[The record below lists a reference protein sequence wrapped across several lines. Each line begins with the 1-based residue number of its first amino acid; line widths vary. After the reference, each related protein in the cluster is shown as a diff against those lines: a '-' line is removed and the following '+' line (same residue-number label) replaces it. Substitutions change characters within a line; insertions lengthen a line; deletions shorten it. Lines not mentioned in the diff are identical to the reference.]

1 MESITAAR
9 NISGLEPMSVLHGI
23 APLCVPMSV
32 SGDFADEVG
41 NRAVPRI
48 VSLWERLGLFY
59 MLEQPQTAPVS
70 NTRVTVNNFTAQMI
84 FRLCSFSHTDRLIE
98 RYQPGSVFPE
108 NIRRASQENVRMI
121 RSAEMRRVF
130 RALTE
135 NSRYTEEVGRVFR
148 LIFEKETGGIPLQT
162 VCRALA
168 ALLGSSGGGAV
179 FTAQQRRIFERIAAV
194 LGSEY
199 PESPAAVEIS
209 RLGSASGFTEEQRA
223 RILSAVGKTGNRPQ
237 TDAAQ
242 IVVQLAERG
251 KSAVEAAELIRR
263 EVRSYGFTERHYD
276 RESIREMIGAV
287 PGRIAPA
294 GRSAAF
300 IAADPESAAA
310 RNGAA
315 RPAGGIYE
323 AAALLYQELSG
334 TGSDDSAGKTDSS
347 TTQQNVEFRRLSGKM
362 TAGISAV
369 FSDILNSAQYGL
381 NNPRYQVE
389 RRIPD
394 RIFRENVLGKAVSA
408 NAETGKPGGIG
419 IPGTSEHSEK
429 AKYAGALNPASEI
442 TMKFYADSPA
452 GRLLEQISD
461 GMVNSESRRG
471 ISEYSRQFE
480 IPVSELLAGAR
491 LNAGAGIDF
500 GEKQG
505 LSESGEAH
513 VVPMNNMDAPQD
525 VTQTMALPEPILN
538 NFQAEETGANSVSL
552 WSSFEKSVE
561 GRLTSLFS
569 EISRNVNFG
578 GRTIVLSGSDT
589 HSESMRTVQNQVCIT
604 APALRRI
611 LSRFSFETDIYSTAQ
626 HSNSDT
632 ALTSVVN
639 ETTELLRRYSFEE
652 NRHQNSP
659 ETHIYQDYS
668 FRETSGFSEKNTIH
682 NSSTALTFNN
692 AVQKENEEAPAHS
705 TSKNTNHPTGAVL
718 PPEPQSNAAQR
729 EQLILPER
737 STSETANHLTGTL
750 LSPEPQSNAAQREQ
764 LILPERST
772 SETAN
777 QLAGA
782 VLPPEPQSNAAQT
795 EQLTIPERSTS
806 ENVNQLTGTVLSP
819 EPQSNAAQREQL
831 ILPERSTSET
841 ANQLTGAV
849 LPPEPQSKAA
859 QREQLTLPERSI
871 SETVNQLTGAVLPP
885 EPQSNAAEPDQLTL
899 PERSISE
906 TANQLAGAVLP
917 PEPQSNAAQREQL
930 TIQERSTSE
939 NANNL
944 TGAVLPPEPQS
955 NAVQREQLILPERST
970 SETANQLTGTVLPP
984 EPQSNAA
991 QREQLILPERSTSET
1006 ANQLTGTVLPPE
1018 PQSNAAKTEQLILPE
1033 RSTSETANHLTGT
1046 LLSPEPQS
1054 KAAQRKQLTLPERST
1069 SETANNLTGAVLPPE
1084 PQSNAAKTELLT
1096 PLAQSET
1103 QNNERRT
1110 AGSYRDRLDNKTLSV
1125 IDQLIAETRQPVP
1138 VPEIKEAI
1146 PEPEPELNYISSE
1159 KSVESSDV
1167 IRSVNIVR
1175 ESIVR
1180 HTESHMSRLIERA
1193 YRNSLPE
1200 QPEKKP
1206 FTFRT
1211 AENTE
1216 NMLMLVPPTE
1226 MDRYRAQQPY
1236 MNSLPPIELKEP
1248 QPAQAPAETSR
1259 TVTTNRQVTVN
1270 TSVDGGISSLT
1281 RDEISRLTDKVY
1293 ERIENRLARERR
1305 RMGL

>member
-209 RLGSASGFTEEQRA
+209 RLGAASGFTEEQRA
-223 RILSAVGKTGNRPQ
+223 RILSSVGKTGNRPQ

-242 IVVQLAERG
+242 MVVQLAERG
-251 KSAVEAAELIRR
+251 KSAVEAAELIRS

-276 RESIREMIGAV
+276 RESIREMVGAV

-300 IAADPESAAA
+300 IAADPESTAA

-347 TTQQNVEFRRLSGKM
+347 TTQRNVEFRRLSGKM

-369 FSDILNSAQYGL
+369 FSDILNSAQYSL
-381 NNPRYQVE
+381 NNPRYQAE

-505 LSESGEAH
+505 LSESGEAR
-513 VVPMNNMDAPQD
+513 VVPMNNTDAPQD
-525 VTQTMALPEPILN
+525 VTQTMAFPEPILN

-569 EISRNVNFG
+569 EVSRNVNFG
-578 GRTIVLSGSDT
+578 GRTIVLSGSNT

-639 ETTELLRRYSFEE
+639 ETAELLRRYSFEE
-652 NRHQNSP
+652 DRHQNSP

-668 FRETSGFSEKNTIH
+668 FRETSGFSEKNTVH

-692 AVQKENEEAPAHS
+692 VVQKENEEAPAHS

-718 PPEPQSNAAQR
+718 SPEPQSKAAQREQLTIPERSTSGTVNQFTGAVLSPEPQSNAAQR
-729 EQLILPER
+729 EQLTIPER
-737 STSETANHLTGTL
+737 STSGTVNQFTGTV

-764 LILPERST
+764 LILPERSI
-772 SETAN
+772 SET
-777 QLAGA
+777 
-782 VLPPEPQSNAAQT
+782 
-795 EQLTIPERSTS
+795 
-806 ENVNQLTGTVLSP
+806 VNQFTGALLSP

-841 ANQLTGAV
+841 ANQLTGTVLLPEPQSNAAQTEQLTIPERSTSETANHLTGAV
-849 LPPEPQSKAA
+849 LSSEPQSKAA
-859 QREQLTLPERSI
+859 QREQLTLS
-871 SETVNQLTGAVLPP
+871 
-885 EPQSNAAEPDQLTL
+885 
-899 PERSISE
+899 ERSISE
-906 TANQLAGAVLP
+906 TANHLTGAVLP

-939 NANNL
+939 TANNL

-984 EPQSNAA
+984 EPQSNAV
-991 QREQLILPERSTSET
+991 QREQLTLPERSISET
-1006 ANQLTGTVLPPE
+1006 V
-1018 PQSNAAKTEQLILPE
+1018 
-1033 RSTSETANHLTGT
+1033 NHLTGT
-1046 LLSPEPQS
+1046 LLS
-1054 KAAQRKQLTLPERST
+1054 
-1069 SETANNLTGAVLPPE
+1069 PE

-1096 PLAQSET
+1096 PPAQSET

-1159 KSVESSDV
+1159 KSVEPSDV

-1293 ERIENRLARERR
+1293 ERIETRLVRERR

>member
-179 FTAQQRRIFERIAAV
+179 FTAQQRRIFEHIAAV

-209 RLGSASGFTEEQRA
+209 RLGAASGFTEEQRA
-223 RILSAVGKTGNRPQ
+223 RILSAVGRTGNRPQ

-242 IVVQLAERG
+242 MVVQLAERG
-251 KSAVEAAELIRR
+251 KSAVEAAELIRS

-276 RESIREMIGAV
+276 RESIREMVGAV
-287 PGRIAPA
+287 PGRIAPV
-294 GRSAAF
+294 GRTAAF
-300 IAADPESAAA
+300 IAADPESTAA

-334 TGSDDSAGKTDSS
+334 TGSDESAGKTDSS
-347 TTQQNVEFRRLSGKM
+347 TTQRNVEFRRLSGKM

-369 FSDILNSAQYGL
+369 FSDILNSAQYSL
-381 NNPRYQVE
+381 NNPRYRAE

-394 RIFRENVLGKAVSA
+394 RIFSENVLGKAVSA
-408 NAETGKPGGIG
+408 NAETGKPGGTG

-429 AKYAGALNPASEI
+429 AKYAGALNPASDI

-452 GRLLEQISD
+452 GRLLELISD
-461 GMVNSESRRG
+461 DLVNSESRRG

-538 NFQAEETGANSVSL
+538 NFQAEEAGANSVSL

-639 ETTELLRRYSFEE
+639 ETAELLRRYSFEE
-652 NRHQNSP
+652 DRHQNSP

-668 FRETSGFSEKNTIH
+668 FRETSGFSEKNTVH

-692 AVQKENEEAPAHS
+692 VVQKENEEAPAHS

-718 PPEPQSNAAQR
+718 
-729 EQLILPER
+729 
-737 STSETANHLTGTL
+737 
-750 LSPEPQSNAAQREQ
+750 SPEPQSNAAQREQ
-764 LILPERST
+764 LTLPERST
-772 SETAN
+772 
-777 QLAGA
+777 
-782 VLPPEPQSNAAQT
+782 
-795 EQLTIPERSTS
+795 
-806 ENVNQLTGTVLSP
+806 
-819 EPQSNAAQREQL
+819 
-831 ILPERSTSET
+831 
-841 ANQLTGAV
+841 
-849 LPPEPQSKAA
+849 
-859 QREQLTLPERSI
+859 

-970 SETANQLTGTVLPP
+970 SETVNQLTGAVLSP
-984 EPQSNAA
+984 ESQSNAA

-1006 ANQLTGTVLPPE
+1006 VNQLTGTVLPPE
-1018 PQSNAAKTEQLILPE
+1018 PQSNAVQREQLILPE
-1033 RSTSETANHLTGT
+1033 RSTSETANHLTGAVFP
-1046 LLSPEPQS
+1046 PELQS
-1054 KAAQRKQLTLPERST
+1054 NAAKTEQLILPERSI
-1069 SETANNLTGAVLPPE
+1069 SETANHLTGAVLSPE
-1084 PQSNAAKTELLT
+1084 PQSNAARTELLT

-1159 KSVESSDV
+1159 KSVEPSDV

-1193 YRNSLPE
+1193 YRNTLPE

-1206 FTFRT
+1206 FKFRT

-1216 NMLMLVPPTE
+1216 NMVMLVPPAE

-1259 TVTTNRQVTVN
+1259 TVTTNRQITVN

-1281 RDEISRLTDKVY
+1281 RDEVSRLTDKVY

>member
-41 NRAVPRI
+41 NRAAPRI

-130 RALTE
+130 RALME

-209 RLGSASGFTEEQRA
+209 RLGAASGFTEEQRA
-223 RILSAVGKTGNRPQ
+223 HILSAVGRTGNRPQ

-242 IVVQLAERG
+242 MVVQLAERG
-251 KSAVEAAELIRR
+251 KSAAEAAELIRS

-287 PGRIAPA
+287 PGRIVPA

-315 RPAGGIYE
+315 RSAGGIYE

-347 TTQQNVEFRRLSGKM
+347 TTQRNVEFRRLSGKM

-369 FSDILNSAQYGL
+369 FSDILNSAQYSL
-381 NNPRYQVE
+381 NNPRYQAE

-408 NAETGKPGGIG
+408 KAETGKPGGIG
-419 IPGTSEHSEK
+419 IPGTAEHSEK

-442 TMKFYADSPA
+442 TMRFYADSTA

-505 LSESGEAH
+505 LSESGEAR

-538 NFQAEETGANSVSL
+538 NFQQAEETGANSVSL

-578 GRTIVLSGSDT
+578 GRTVVLSGSDT
-589 HSESMRTVQNQVCIT
+589 HSKSMRTVQNQVCIT

-639 ETTELLRRYSFEE
+639 ETAELLRRYSFEE
-652 NRHQNSP
+652 NLHQNSP

-668 FRETSGFSEKNTIH
+668 FRETSGFSEKNTVY
-682 NSSTALTFNN
+682 NSSTTLTFNN

-705 TSKNTNHPTGAVL
+705 TSKNTNHPTGA
-718 PPEPQSNAAQR
+718 
-729 EQLILPER
+729 
-737 STSETANHLTGTL
+737 
-750 LSPEPQSNAAQREQ
+750 
-764 LILPERST
+764 
-772 SETAN
+772 
-777 QLAGA
+777 
-782 VLPPEPQSNAAQT
+782 
-795 EQLTIPERSTS
+795 
-806 ENVNQLTGTVLSP
+806 VLSP

-849 LPPEPQSKAA
+849 LSPEPQSKAA
-859 QREQLTLPERSI
+859 QREQLTIPERST
-871 SETVNQLTGAVLPP
+871 SETANHLTGAVL
-885 EPQSNAAEPDQLTL
+885 S
-899 PERSISE
+899 
-906 TANQLAGAVLP
+906 
-917 PEPQSNAAQREQL
+917 PEPQSNAAQ
-930 TIQERSTSE
+930 T
-939 NANNL
+939 
-944 TGAVLPPEPQS
+944 
-955 NAVQREQLILPERST
+955 EQLILPERST
-970 SETANQLTGTVLPP
+970 SETANQLTGTVLSP

-1018 PQSNAAKTEQLILPE
+1018 PQSNAAQTEQLTIPERSTSETANHRTGAVLSSEPQSNAAQREQLTIPERSTSETVNQLTGTVLPPEPQSNAVQREQLILPE
-1033 RSTSETANHLTGT
+1033 RSTSETANHLTGAVFP
-1046 LLSPEPQS
+1046 PEPQS
-1054 KAAQRKQLTLPERST
+1054 NAAKTEQLILPERSI
-1069 SETANNLTGAVLPPE
+1069 SETANHLTGAVLPPE
-1084 PQSNAAKTELLT
+1084 PQSDAAQTELLT

-1159 KSVESSDV
+1159 KSVEPIDV

-1193 YRNSLPE
+1193 YRNTLPE

-1216 NMLMLVPPTE
+1216 NMVMLVPPTE

-1248 QPAQAPAETSR
+1248 QPAQAPAENSR

-1293 ERIENRLARERR
+1293 ERIETRLARERR

>member
-347 TTQQNVEFRRLSGKM
+347 TTQRNVEFRRLSGKM

-369 FSDILNSAQYGL
+369 FSDILNSAQYSL
-381 NNPRYQVE
+381 NNPRYQAE
-389 RRIPD
+389 RRIPE

-408 NAETGKPGGIG
+408 NAETGKPGRIG

-442 TMKFYADSPA
+442 TMRFYADSPA

-500 GEKQG
+500 GEKRG
-505 LSESGEAH
+505 LSQSGEAR
-513 VVPMNNMDAPQD
+513 VVPMNNTDAPQD
-525 VTQTMALPEPILN
+525 VTQTMAFPEPILN
-538 NFQAEETGANSVSL
+538 NFQAEENGANSVSL
-552 WSSFEKSVE
+552 WSSFEKSFE

-578 GRTIVLSGSDT
+578 GRTAVLSGSDT
-589 HSESMRTVQNQVCIT
+589 HSESMRAVQNQVCIT

-611 LSRFSFETDIYSTAQ
+611 LSRLSFETNIYSTAQ

-639 ETTELLRRYSFEE
+639 ETAELLRRYSFEE

-668 FRETSGFSEKNTIH
+668 FRETSGFSEKNTVY

-718 PPEPQSNAAQR
+718 SPEPQSNAVQREQLTLPERSTSETANHLTGTVLPPEPQSNAAKTEQLTLPERSISETANQLTGVVLPPEPQSNAAQREQLTIPERSTSETANQLTGAVLTPEPQSNAAQR

-737 STSETANHLTGTL
+737 STSETANHLTG
-750 LSPEPQSNAAQREQ
+750 
-764 LILPERST
+764 
-772 SETAN
+772 
-777 QLAGA
+777 A

-795 EQLTIPERSTS
+795 
-806 ENVNQLTGTVLSP
+806 G
-819 EPQSNAAQREQL
+819 
-831 ILPERSTSET
+831 
-841 ANQLTGAV
+841 
-849 LPPEPQSKAA
+849 
-859 QREQLTLPERSI
+859 
-871 SETVNQLTGAVLPP
+871 
-885 EPQSNAAEPDQLTL
+885 
-899 PERSISE
+899 
-906 TANQLAGAVLP
+906 
-917 PEPQSNAAQREQL
+917 
-930 TIQERSTSE
+930 
-939 NANNL
+939 
-944 TGAVLPPEPQS
+944 
-955 NAVQREQLILPERST
+955 
-970 SETANQLTGTVLPP
+970 
-984 EPQSNAA
+984 
-991 QREQLILPERSTSET
+991 
-1006 ANQLTGTVLPPE
+1006 
-1018 PQSNAAKTEQLILPE
+1018 
-1033 RSTSETANHLTGT
+1033 
-1046 LLSPEPQS
+1046 
-1054 KAAQRKQLTLPERST
+1054 
-1069 SETANNLTGAVLPPE
+1069 
-1084 PQSNAAKTELLT
+1084 LLT

-1103 QNNERRT
+1103 KNNERRT

-1159 KSVESSDV
+1159 KSVEPRDV

-1193 YRNSLPE
+1193 YRNTLPE

-1216 NMLMLVPPTE
+1216 NMVMLVPPTE

-1248 QPAQAPAETSR
+1248 QPAQAPAENSR

>member
-121 RSAEMRRVF
+121 RSAEMRRIF

-369 FSDILNSAQYGL
+369 FSDILNSAQYSL
-381 NNPRYQVE
+381 NNPRYQAE

-394 RIFRENVLGKAVSA
+394 RIFRENVLGKAVFA

-538 NFQAEETGANSVSL
+538 NFQAEEAGANSVSL

-639 ETTELLRRYSFEE
+639 ETAELLRRYSFEE
-652 NRHQNSP
+652 DRHQNSP

-668 FRETSGFSEKNTIH
+668 FRETSGFSEKNIVH

-692 AVQKENEEAPAHS
+692 AVQKENEEAP
-705 TSKNTNHPTGAVL
+705 
-718 PPEPQSNAAQR
+718 
-729 EQLILPER
+729 
-737 STSETANHLTGTL
+737 
-750 LSPEPQSNAAQREQ
+750 
-764 LILPERST
+764 ERST

-777 QLAGA
+777 QLTG
-782 VLPPEPQSNAAQT
+782 VVFSPEPQSNAAQT
-795 EQLTIPERSTS
+795 EQL
-806 ENVNQLTGTVLSP
+806 
-819 EPQSNAAQREQL
+819 
-831 ILPERSTSET
+831 ILPERS
-841 ANQLTGAV
+841 
-849 LPPEPQSKAA
+849 
-859 QREQLTLPERSI
+859 I
-871 SETVNQLTGAVLPP
+871 
-885 EPQSNAAEPDQLTL
+885 
-899 PERSISE
+899 
-906 TANQLAGAVLP
+906 
-917 PEPQSNAAQREQL
+917 
-930 TIQERSTSE
+930 
-939 NANNL
+939 
-944 TGAVLPPEPQS
+944 
-955 NAVQREQLILPERST
+955 

-991 QREQLILPERSTSET
+991 QREQLTLPERSTSET
-1006 ANQLTGTVLPPE
+1006 ANQLTGVVLPPE
-1018 PQSNAAKTEQLILPE
+1018 SQSNAAKTEQLILPE
-1033 RSTSETANHLTGT
+1033 RSTSETVN
-1046 LLSPEPQS
+1046 Q
-1054 KAAQRKQLTLPERST
+1054 
-1069 SETANNLTGAVLPPE
+1069 LTGAVLPPE
-1084 PQSNAAKTELLT
+1084 PQSNAARTELLT

-1159 KSVESSDV
+1159 KSVELSDV

-1193 YRNSLPE
+1193 YRNTLPE

-1216 NMLMLVPPTE
+1216 NMVMLVPPTE

-1248 QPAQAPAETSR
+1248 QPAQAPAENSR
-1259 TVTTNRQVTVN
+1259 TVTTNRQITVN

>member
-209 RLGSASGFTEEQRA
+209 RLGAASGFTEEQRA
-223 RILSAVGKTGNRPQ
+223 RILSSVGKTGNCPQ

-242 IVVQLAERG
+242 MVVQLAERG
-251 KSAVEAAELIRR
+251 KSAVEAAELIRS
-263 EVRSYGFTERHYD
+263 EVRSYGFTDRHYD
-276 RESIREMIGAV
+276 RESIREMGAV

-347 TTQQNVEFRRLSGKM
+347 TTQRNVEFRRLSGKM

-369 FSDILNSAQYGL
+369 FSDILNSAQYSL
-381 NNPRYQVE
+381 NNPRYQAE

-408 NAETGKPGGIG
+408 NAETGKPGEIG

-429 AKYAGALNPASEI
+429 AKYAGTLNPASEI
-442 TMKFYADSPA
+442 AMKFYADSPA
-452 GRLLEQISD
+452 GRLLELISD
-461 GMVNSESRRG
+461 GMANSESRRG

-480 IPVSELLAGAR
+480 IPVSELLAGAQ

-505 LSESGEAH
+505 LSESGEAR

-538 NFQAEETGANSVSL
+538 NFQAEEAGANSVSL

-578 GRTIVLSGSDT
+578 GRTVVLSGSDT

-639 ETTELLRRYSFEE
+639 ETAELLRRYSFEE
-652 NRHQNSP
+652 NLHQNSP

-668 FRETSGFSEKNTIH
+668 FRETSGFSEKNTVH

-718 PPEPQSNAAQR
+718 SPEPQSNAAQR
-729 EQLILPER
+729 EQLTLPERSISETANHLTGSVLSPEPQSNAAEPDQLILPER
-737 STSETANHLTGTL
+737 STSETANHLTG
-750 LSPEPQSNAAQREQ
+750 
-764 LILPERST
+764 
-772 SETAN
+772 
-777 QLAGA
+777 A
-782 VLPPEPQSNAAQT
+782 VLPPEPQSDAAQ
-795 EQLTIPERSTS
+795 
-806 ENVNQLTGTVLSP
+806 
-819 EPQSNAAQREQL
+819 
-831 ILPERSTSET
+831 
-841 ANQLTGAV
+841 
-849 LPPEPQSKAA
+849 
-859 QREQLTLPERSI
+859 
-871 SETVNQLTGAVLPP
+871 
-885 EPQSNAAEPDQLTL
+885 
-899 PERSISE
+899 
-906 TANQLAGAVLP
+906 
-917 PEPQSNAAQREQL
+917 
-930 TIQERSTSE
+930 
-939 NANNL
+939 
-944 TGAVLPPEPQS
+944 
-955 NAVQREQLILPERST
+955 
-970 SETANQLTGTVLPP
+970 
-984 EPQSNAA
+984 
-991 QREQLILPERSTSET
+991 
-1006 ANQLTGTVLPPE
+1006 
-1018 PQSNAAKTEQLILPE
+1018 
-1033 RSTSETANHLTGT
+1033 
-1046 LLSPEPQS
+1046 
-1054 KAAQRKQLTLPERST
+1054 
-1069 SETANNLTGAVLPPE
+1069 
-1084 PQSNAAKTELLT
+1084 TELLT

-1125 IDQLIAETRQPVP
+1125 IDQLISETRQPVP

-1159 KSVESSDV
+1159 KSVEPSDV

-1193 YRNSLPE
+1193 YRNTLPE

-1216 NMLMLVPPTE
+1216 NMVMLVPPTE

-1248 QPAQAPAETSR
+1248 QPAQAPAENSR
-1259 TVTTNRQVTVN
+1259 TVTTNRQITVN

-1293 ERIENRLARERR
+1293 ERIETRLARERR

>member
-121 RSAEMRRVF
+121 RSAEMRRIF

-294 GRSAAF
+294 GRSVAF

-369 FSDILNSAQYGL
+369 FSDILNSAQYSL
-381 NNPRYQVE
+381 NNPRYQAE

-394 RIFRENVLGKAVSA
+394 RIFRENVLGKAVFA

-442 TMKFYADSPA
+442 TMRFYADSPA

-505 LSESGEAH
+505 LSQSGEAR

-578 GRTIVLSGSDT
+578 GRTVVLSGSDT

-611 LSRFSFETDIYSTAQ
+611 LSRLSFETDIYSTTQ

-639 ETTELLRRYSFEE
+639 ETAELLRRYSFEE
-652 NRHQNSP
+652 DRHQNSP

-668 FRETSGFSEKNTIH
+668 FRETSGFSEKNTVH

-718 PPEPQSNAAQR
+718 SSEPQSNAAQR

-737 STSETANHLTGTL
+737 STSET
-750 LSPEPQSNAAQREQ
+750 
-764 LILPERST
+764 
-772 SETAN
+772 
-777 QLAGA
+777 
-782 VLPPEPQSNAAQT
+782 V
-795 EQLTIPERSTS
+795 
-806 ENVNQLTGTVLSP
+806 
-819 EPQSNAAQREQL
+819 
-831 ILPERSTSET
+831 
-841 ANQLTGAV
+841 NQLTGAV
-849 LPPEPQSKAA
+849 LPPEPQSNAA
-859 QREQLTLPERSI
+859 EPDQLTLPERST

-970 SETANQLTGTVLPP
+970 SETVNQFTGTVLPPEPQSNAAEPNQLTLPERSTSETANHLTGAVLPP

-991 QREQLILPERSTSET
+991 QREQLTLPERSISET
-1006 ANQLTGTVLPPE
+1006 INQLTGTMLP
-1018 PQSNAAKTEQLILPE
+1018 
-1033 RSTSETANHLTGT
+1033 
-1046 LLSPEPQS
+1046 PEPQS
-1054 KAAQRKQLTLPERST
+1054 KAAQREQLILPERST

-1084 PQSNAAKTELLT
+1084 PQSNAAQREQLTLPERSISETANQLTGAVLSPEPQSKAAQREQLILPERSISETANHLTGAVLSPEPQSNAARTELLT

-1159 KSVESSDV
+1159 KSVEPSDV

-1193 YRNSLPE
+1193 YRNTLPE

-1216 NMLMLVPPTE
+1216 NMVMLVPPTE

-1248 QPAQAPAETSR
+1248 QPAQAPAENSR
-1259 TVTTNRQVTVN
+1259 TVTTNRQITVN

>member
-130 RALTE
+130 RALMG

-209 RLGSASGFTEEQRA
+209 RLGAASGFTEEQRA

-242 IVVQLAERG
+242 MVVQLAERG
-251 KSAVEAAELIRR
+251 KSAVEAAELIRS

-300 IAADPESAAA
+300 NAADPESAAA

-347 TTQQNVEFRRLSGKM
+347 TTQRNVEFRRLSGKM

-369 FSDILNSAQYGL
+369 FSDILNSAQYSL
-381 NNPRYQVE
+381 NNPRYQAE

-408 NAETGKPGGIG
+408 NAETGKPEGIG

-538 NFQAEETGANSVSL
+538 NFQAEEAGANSVSL

-639 ETTELLRRYSFEE
+639 ETAELLRRYSFEE
-652 NRHQNSP
+652 DRHQNSP

-668 FRETSGFSEKNTIH
+668 FRETSGFSEKNTVH

-692 AVQKENEEAPAHS
+692 VVQKENEEAPAHS

-718 PPEPQSNAAQR
+718 
-729 EQLILPER
+729 
-737 STSETANHLTGTL
+737 
-750 LSPEPQSNAAQREQ
+750 SPEPQSNAAQREQ
-764 LILPERST
+764 LTLPERST
-772 SETAN
+772 
-777 QLAGA
+777 
-782 VLPPEPQSNAAQT
+782 
-795 EQLTIPERSTS
+795 
-806 ENVNQLTGTVLSP
+806 
-819 EPQSNAAQREQL
+819 
-831 ILPERSTSET
+831 
-841 ANQLTGAV
+841 
-849 LPPEPQSKAA
+849 
-859 QREQLTLPERSI
+859 

-899 PERSISE
+899 PERSTSETVNQLTGAVLPPEPQSNAVQREQLILPERSTSE
-906 TANQLAGAVLP
+906 TANHLTGAVLP

-939 NANNL
+939 TANHL

-970 SETANQLTGTVLPP
+970 SETANQLTGAVLSP
-984 EPQSNAA
+984 EPQSKAA
-991 QREQLILPERSTSET
+991 QRDQLILPERSISET

-1018 PQSNAAKTEQLILPE
+1018 PQSNAAQREHLTIQEL
-1033 RSTSETANHLTGT
+1033 STSETANH
-1046 LLSPEPQS
+1046 
-1054 KAAQRKQLTLPERST
+1054 
-1069 SETANNLTGAVLPPE
+1069 LTGAVLPPE
-1084 PQSNAAKTELLT
+1084 PQSDAAQTELLT

-1110 AGSYRDRLDNKTLSV
+1110 PGSYRDRLDNKTLSV
-1125 IDQLIAETRQPVP
+1125 IDQLIAETRQPIP

-1159 KSVESSDV
+1159 KSVEPSDV

-1193 YRNSLPE
+1193 YRNTLPE

-1216 NMLMLVPPTE
+1216 NMVMLVPPAE

-1248 QPAQAPAETSR
+1248 QPAQAPAENSR

>member
-1 MESITAAR
+1 MENITAAR

-59 MLEQPQTAPVS
+59 MIEQPQTAPVS
-70 NTRVTVNNFTAQMI
+70 NTHVTVNNFTAQMI

-121 RSAEMRRVF
+121 RSAEMRSVF
-130 RALTE
+130 RAFTE

-199 PESPAAVEIS
+199 PESPVAVEIS
-209 RLGSASGFTEEQRA
+209 RLGAASGFTEEQRA
-223 RILSAVGKTGNRPQ
+223 RILSAVGRTGNRPQ

-242 IVVQLAERG
+242 MVVQLAERG
-251 KSAVEAAELIRR
+251 KSAVEAAELIRS

-276 RESIREMIGAV
+276 RESIREMVGAV

-300 IAADPESAAA
+300 IAADPESTAA

-513 VVPMNNMDAPQD
+513 VVPMNNTDAPQD

-578 GRTIVLSGSDT
+578 GRTVVLSGSDT
-589 HSESMRTVQNQVCIT
+589 HSKSMRTVQNQVCIT

-632 ALTSVVN
+632 TLTSVVS
-639 ETTELLRRYSFEE
+639 ETAELLRRYSFEE

-668 FRETSGFSEKNTIH
+668 FRETSGFSEKNTVH

-692 AVQKENEEAPAHS
+692 VVQKENEEAPAHP
-705 TSKNTNHPTGAVL
+705 TSKNTNHP
-718 PPEPQSNAAQR
+718 
-729 EQLILPER
+729 
-737 STSETANHLTGTL
+737 
-750 LSPEPQSNAAQREQ
+750 
-764 LILPERST
+764 
-772 SETAN
+772 
-777 QLAGA
+777 
-782 VLPPEPQSNAAQT
+782 
-795 EQLTIPERSTS
+795 
-806 ENVNQLTGTVLSP
+806 
-819 EPQSNAAQREQL
+819 
-831 ILPERSTSET
+831 
-841 ANQLTGAV
+841 
-849 LPPEPQSKAA
+849 
-859 QREQLTLPERSI
+859 
-871 SETVNQLTGAVLPP
+871 
-885 EPQSNAAEPDQLTL
+885 
-899 PERSISE
+899 
-906 TANQLAGAVLP
+906 
-917 PEPQSNAAQREQL
+917 
-930 TIQERSTSE
+930 
-939 NANNL
+939 
-944 TGAVLPPEPQS
+944 
-955 NAVQREQLILPERST
+955 
-970 SETANQLTGTVLPP
+970 TGTVLPP

-991 QREQLILPERSTSET
+991 R
-1006 ANQLTGTVLPPE
+1006 
-1018 PQSNAAKTEQLILPE
+1018 
-1033 RSTSETANHLTGT
+1033 
-1046 LLSPEPQS
+1046 
-1054 KAAQRKQLTLPERST
+1054 
-1069 SETANNLTGAVLPPE
+1069 
-1084 PQSNAAKTELLT
+1084 TELLT

-1159 KSVESSDV
+1159 KSVEPSDV

-1193 YRNSLPE
+1193 YRNTLPE

-1216 NMLMLVPPTE
+1216 NMVMLVPPTE

-1248 QPAQAPAETSR
+1248 QPAQAPAENSR

-1293 ERIENRLARERR
+1293 ERIETRLVRERR

>member
-130 RALTE
+130 RALME

-209 RLGSASGFTEEQRA
+209 RLGAASGFTEEQRA

-237 TDAAQ
+237 TDAAKM
-242 IVVQLAERG
+242 VVQLAERG
-251 KSAVEAAELIRR
+251 KSAVEAAELIRS

-276 RESIREMIGAV
+276 RESFREMIGAV

-347 TTQQNVEFRRLSGKM
+347 TTQQNVEFQRLSGKM

-369 FSDILNSAQYGL
+369 FSDILNSAQYSL
-381 NNPRYQVE
+381 NNPRYQAE

-505 LSESGEAH
+505 LSESGEAR

-538 NFQAEETGANSVSL
+538 NFQAEEAGANSVSL

-639 ETTELLRRYSFEE
+639 ETAELLRRYSFEE
-652 NRHQNSP
+652 DRHQNSP

-668 FRETSGFSEKNTIH
+668 FRETSGFSEKNTVH

-692 AVQKENEEAPAHS
+692 VVQKENEEAPAHS

-729 EQLILPER
+729 EQLTLPER
-737 STSETANHLTGTL
+737 STSETANHLTG
-750 LSPEPQSNAAQREQ
+750 
-764 LILPERST
+764 
-772 SETAN
+772 
-777 QLAGA
+777 A
-782 VLPPEPQSNAAQT
+782 VLPPEPQSDAAQ
-795 EQLTIPERSTS
+795 
-806 ENVNQLTGTVLSP
+806 
-819 EPQSNAAQREQL
+819 
-831 ILPERSTSET
+831 
-841 ANQLTGAV
+841 
-849 LPPEPQSKAA
+849 
-859 QREQLTLPERSI
+859 
-871 SETVNQLTGAVLPP
+871 
-885 EPQSNAAEPDQLTL
+885 
-899 PERSISE
+899 
-906 TANQLAGAVLP
+906 
-917 PEPQSNAAQREQL
+917 
-930 TIQERSTSE
+930 
-939 NANNL
+939 
-944 TGAVLPPEPQS
+944 
-955 NAVQREQLILPERST
+955 
-970 SETANQLTGTVLPP
+970 
-984 EPQSNAA
+984 
-991 QREQLILPERSTSET
+991 
-1006 ANQLTGTVLPPE
+1006 
-1018 PQSNAAKTEQLILPE
+1018 
-1033 RSTSETANHLTGT
+1033 
-1046 LLSPEPQS
+1046 
-1054 KAAQRKQLTLPERST
+1054 
-1069 SETANNLTGAVLPPE
+1069 
-1084 PQSNAAKTELLT
+1084 TELLT

-1125 IDQLIAETRQPVP
+1125 IDQLIAETRQPIP

-1159 KSVESSDV
+1159 KSVEPSDV

-1193 YRNSLPE
+1193 YRNTLPE

-1216 NMLMLVPPTE
+1216 NMVMLVPPAE

-1248 QPAQAPAETSR
+1248 QPAQAPAENSR

-1293 ERIENRLARERR
+1293 ERIENRLARDRR

>member
-130 RALTE
+130 RALME

-179 FTAQQRRIFERIAAV
+179 FTAQQRRLFERIAAV

-209 RLGSASGFTEEQRA
+209 RLGAASGFTEEQRA

-242 IVVQLAERG
+242 MVVQLAERG
-251 KSAVEAAELIRR
+251 KSAVEAAELIRS

-287 PGRIAPA
+287 PGRIAPV

-300 IAADPESAAA
+300 IAADSESAAA
-310 RNGAA
+310 RNGVA

-347 TTQQNVEFRRLSGKM
+347 TTQRNVEFRRLSGKM

-369 FSDILNSAQYGL
+369 FSDILNSAQYSL
-381 NNPRYQVE
+381 NNPRYQAE

-442 TMKFYADSPA
+442 AMKFYADSPA

-505 LSESGEAH
+505 LSQSGEAR

-538 NFQAEETGANSVSL
+538 NFQQAEEAGANSVSL

-569 EISRNVNFG
+569 EISRNVNTG
-578 GRTIVLSGSDT
+578 GRTAVLSESDT
-589 HSESMRTVQNQVCIT
+589 HPESMRTVQNQVCIT

-668 FRETSGFSEKNTIH
+668 FRETSGFSEKNTVY

-718 PPEPQSNAAQR
+718 S
-729 EQLILPER
+729 
-737 STSETANHLTGTL
+737 
-750 LSPEPQSNAAQREQ
+750 
-764 LILPERST
+764 
-772 SETAN
+772 
-777 QLAGA
+777 
-782 VLPPEPQSNAAQT
+782 
-795 EQLTIPERSTS
+795 
-806 ENVNQLTGTVLSP
+806 
-819 EPQSNAAQREQL
+819 
-831 ILPERSTSET
+831 
-841 ANQLTGAV
+841 
-849 LPPEPQSKAA
+849 
-859 QREQLTLPERSI
+859 
-871 SETVNQLTGAVLPP
+871 
-885 EPQSNAAEPDQLTL
+885 
-899 PERSISE
+899 
-906 TANQLAGAVLP
+906 
-917 PEPQSNAAQREQL
+917 
-930 TIQERSTSE
+930 
-939 NANNL
+939 
-944 TGAVLPPEPQS
+944 PEPQS
-955 NAVQREQLILPERST
+955 NAVQREQLTLPERST

-991 QREQLILPERSTSET
+991 QRGQLTLPERSISEH
-1006 ANQLTGTVLPPE
+1006 ANNLSPE
-1018 PQSNAAKTEQLILPE
+1018 PQSNAAQ
-1033 RSTSETANHLTGT
+1033 
-1046 LLSPEPQS
+1046 
-1054 KAAQRKQLTLPERST
+1054 
-1069 SETANNLTGAVLPPE
+1069 
-1084 PQSNAAKTELLT
+1084 TELLT

-1159 KSVESSDV
+1159 KSVEPSDV

-1216 NMLMLVPPTE
+1216 NMVMLVPPTE

-1248 QPAQAPAETSR
+1248 QPAQAPAESSR
-1259 TVTTNRQVTVN
+1259 TVTTNRQITVN

-1281 RDEISRLTDKVY
+1281 RDEVSRLTDKVY

>member
-130 RALTE
+130 RALME

-209 RLGSASGFTEEQRA
+209 RLGAASGFTEEQRA

-237 TDAAQ
+237 TDAAKM
-242 IVVQLAERG
+242 VVQLAERG
-251 KSAVEAAELIRR
+251 KSAVEAAELIRS

-276 RESIREMIGAV
+276 RESFREMIGAV

-347 TTQQNVEFRRLSGKM
+347 TTQQNVEFQRLSGKM

-369 FSDILNSAQYGL
+369 FSDILNSAQYSL
-381 NNPRYQVE
+381 NNPRYQAE

-505 LSESGEAH
+505 LSESGEAR

-538 NFQAEETGANSVSL
+538 NFQAEEAGANSVSL

-639 ETTELLRRYSFEE
+639 ETAELLRRYSFEE
-652 NRHQNSP
+652 DRHQNSP

-668 FRETSGFSEKNTIH
+668 FRETSGFSEKNTVH

-692 AVQKENEEAPAHS
+692 VVQKENEEAPAHS

-718 PPEPQSNAAQR
+718 
-729 EQLILPER
+729 
-737 STSETANHLTGTL
+737 
-750 LSPEPQSNAAQREQ
+750 SPEPQSNAAQREQ
-764 LILPERST
+764 LTLPERST
-772 SETAN
+772 
-777 QLAGA
+777 
-782 VLPPEPQSNAAQT
+782 
-795 EQLTIPERSTS
+795 
-806 ENVNQLTGTVLSP
+806 
-819 EPQSNAAQREQL
+819 
-831 ILPERSTSET
+831 
-841 ANQLTGAV
+841 
-849 LPPEPQSKAA
+849 
-859 QREQLTLPERSI
+859 

-885 EPQSNAAEPDQLTL
+885 EPQSNAAQREHLTIQEL
-899 PERSISE
+899 STSE
-906 TANQLAGAVLP
+906 TANHLTGAVLS
-917 PEPQSNAAQREQL
+917 PEPQSNAA
-930 TIQERSTSE
+930 
-939 NANNL
+939 
-944 TGAVLPPEPQS
+944 EPD
-955 NAVQREQLILPERST
+955 
-970 SETANQLTGTVLPP
+970 
-984 EPQSNAA
+984 
-991 QREQLILPERSTSET
+991 
-1006 ANQLTGTVLPPE
+1006 
-1018 PQSNAAKTEQLILPE
+1018 QLILPE
-1033 RSTSETANHLTGT
+1033 RSTSETANHLTG
-1046 LLSPEPQS
+1046 
-1054 KAAQRKQLTLPERST
+1054 
-1069 SETANNLTGAVLPPE
+1069 AVLPPE
-1084 PQSNAAKTELLT
+1084 PQSDAAQTELLT

-1125 IDQLIAETRQPVP
+1125 IDQLIAETRQPIP

-1159 KSVESSDV
+1159 KSVEPSDV

-1193 YRNSLPE
+1193 YRNTLPE

-1216 NMLMLVPPTE
+1216 NMVMLVPPAE

-1248 QPAQAPAETSR
+1248 QPAQAPAENSR

-1293 ERIENRLARERR
+1293 ERIENRLARDRR

>member
-199 PESPAAVEIS
+199 PETPAAVEIS
-209 RLGSASGFTEEQRA
+209 RLGAASGFTEEQRA
-223 RILSAVGKTGNRPQ
+223 RILSAVGRTGNRPQ

-242 IVVQLAERG
+242 MVVQLAERG
-251 KSAVEAAELIRR
+251 KSAVEAAELIRS

-300 IAADPESAAA
+300 NAADPESAAA

-347 TTQQNVEFRRLSGKM
+347 TTQRNVEFRRLSGKM
-362 TAGISAV
+362 NAGISAV
-369 FSDILNSAQYGL
+369 FSDILNSAQYSL
-381 NNPRYQVE
+381 NNPRYQAE

-442 TMKFYADSPA
+442 TMRFYADSPA

-500 GEKQG
+500 GEKRG
-505 LSESGEAH
+505 LSESGEAR

-569 EISRNVNFG
+569 EISRNLNFG
-578 GRTIVLSGSDT
+578 GRTAVPSGSDT

-639 ETTELLRRYSFEE
+639 ETAELLRRYSFEE
-652 NRHQNSP
+652 DRHQNSP

-668 FRETSGFSEKNTIH
+668 FWETSGFSEKNTVH

-692 AVQKENEEAPAHS
+692 AVQKENEEAPARS
-705 TSKNTNHPTGAVL
+705 TSETVNHFTGTVLSLEPQSNAAQREQLTIPERFTSETANQLTGAVL
-718 PPEPQSNAAQR
+718 SPEPQSNAAQR
-729 EQLILPER
+729 EQLTIPER
-737 STSETANHLTGTL
+737 STSGTVNQFTGTV

-764 LILPERST
+764 LILPERSI
-772 SETAN
+772 SET
-777 QLAGA
+777 
-782 VLPPEPQSNAAQT
+782 
-795 EQLTIPERSTS
+795 
-806 ENVNQLTGTVLSP
+806 VNQFTGALLSP

-841 ANQLTGAV
+841 ANQLTGTVLLPEPQSNAAQTEQLTIPERSTSETANHLTGAV
-849 LPPEPQSKAA
+849 LSSEPQSKAA
-859 QREQLTLPERSI
+859 QREQLTLS
-871 SETVNQLTGAVLPP
+871 
-885 EPQSNAAEPDQLTL
+885 
-899 PERSISE
+899 ERSISE
-906 TANQLAGAVLP
+906 TANHLTGAVLP

-939 NANNL
+939 TANNL

-984 EPQSNAA
+984 EPQSNAV
-991 QREQLILPERSTSET
+991 QREQLTLPERSISET
-1006 ANQLTGTVLPPE
+1006 V
-1018 PQSNAAKTEQLILPE
+1018 
-1033 RSTSETANHLTGT
+1033 NHLTGT
-1046 LLSPEPQS
+1046 LLS
-1054 KAAQRKQLTLPERST
+1054 
-1069 SETANNLTGAVLPPE
+1069 PE

-1096 PLAQSET
+1096 PPAQSET

-1125 IDQLIAETRQPVP
+1125 IDQLIAETRQPIP

-1159 KSVESSDV
+1159 KSVEPSDV

-1193 YRNSLPE
+1193 YRNTLPE

-1216 NMLMLVPPTE
+1216 NMVMLVPPAE

-1248 QPAQAPAETSR
+1248 QPAQAPAENSR

>member
-121 RSAEMRRVF
+121 RSAEMRRIF

-223 RILSAVGKTGNRPQ
+223 RILSAVGRTGNRPQ

-242 IVVQLAERG
+242 MVVQLAERG
-251 KSAVEAAELIRR
+251 KSAVEAAELIRS

-276 RESIREMIGAV
+276 RESIREMVGAV

-294 GRSAAF
+294 GRSVAF

-369 FSDILNSAQYGL
+369 FSDILNSAQYSL
-381 NNPRYQVE
+381 NNPRYQAE

-394 RIFRENVLGKAVSA
+394 RIFRENVLGKAVFA

-442 TMKFYADSPA
+442 TMRFYADSPA

-505 LSESGEAH
+505 LSQSGEAR

-538 NFQAEETGANSVSL
+538 NFQAEESGANSVSL

-578 GRTIVLSGSDT
+578 GRTVVLSGSDT

-611 LSRFSFETDIYSTAQ
+611 LSRLSFETDIYSTMQ

-639 ETTELLRRYSFEE
+639 ETAELLRRYSFEE
-652 NRHQNSP
+652 DRHQNSP

-668 FRETSGFSEKNTIH
+668 FRETSGFSEKNTVH

-729 EQLILPER
+729 EQLTLPER
-737 STSETANHLTGTL
+737 STSETANQLTGVVLSPEPQSNAAQREQLTLPERSISETANHLTGTL

-764 LILPERST
+764 L
-772 SETAN
+772 
-777 QLAGA
+777 
-782 VLPPEPQSNAAQT
+782 
-795 EQLTIPERSTS
+795 
-806 ENVNQLTGTVLSP
+806 
-819 EPQSNAAQREQL
+819 
-831 ILPERSTSET
+831 
-841 ANQLTGAV
+841 
-849 LPPEPQSKAA
+849 
-859 QREQLTLPERSI
+859 TLP
-871 SETVNQLTGAVLPP
+871 
-885 EPQSNAAEPDQLTL
+885 D
-899 PERSISE
+899 RSISE
-906 TANQLAGAVLP
+906 TANHLTGAVLP

-930 TIQERSTSE
+930 TI
-939 NANNL
+939 
-944 TGAVLPPEPQS
+944 PEP
-955 NAVQREQLILPERST
+955 ST
-970 SETANQLTGTVLPP
+970 SETVNQPTGTVLPP

-991 QREQLILPERSTSET
+991 R
-1006 ANQLTGTVLPPE
+1006 
-1018 PQSNAAKTEQLILPE
+1018 
-1033 RSTSETANHLTGT
+1033 
-1046 LLSPEPQS
+1046 
-1054 KAAQRKQLTLPERST
+1054 
-1069 SETANNLTGAVLPPE
+1069 
-1084 PQSNAAKTELLT
+1084 TELLT

-1159 KSVESSDV
+1159 KSVEPSDV

-1216 NMLMLVPPTE
+1216 NMVMLVPPTE

-1248 QPAQAPAETSR
+1248 QPAQAPAESSR

>member
-347 TTQQNVEFRRLSGKM
+347 TTQRNVEFRRLSGKM

-369 FSDILNSAQYGL
+369 FSDILNSAQYSL
-381 NNPRYQVE
+381 NNPRYQAE
-389 RRIPD
+389 RKIPE
-394 RIFRENVLGKAVSA
+394 RIFRENVLGKTVSA
-408 NAETGKPGGIG
+408 NAETGKPGEIG

-442 TMKFYADSPA
+442 TMRFYADSPA

-461 GMVNSESRRG
+461 GMVNSESRRE

-480 IPVSELLAGAR
+480 IPVSELLTGAQ

-538 NFQAEETGANSVSL
+538 NFQAEEAGANSVSL

-639 ETTELLRRYSFEE
+639 ETAELLRRYSFEE
-652 NRHQNSP
+652 DRHQNSP

-668 FRETSGFSEKNTIH
+668 FRETSGFSEKNTVH

-692 AVQKENEEAPAHS
+692 AVQKENEEAPARS
-705 TSKNTNHPTGAVL
+705 TSETVNHFTGTVL
-718 PPEPQSNAAQR
+718 SPEPQSNAAQREQLTIPERSTSETVNQLTGTVLSAEPQSNAAQR

-737 STSETANHLTGTL
+737 STSET
-750 LSPEPQSNAAQREQ
+750 
-764 LILPERST
+764 
-772 SETAN
+772 
-777 QLAGA
+777 
-782 VLPPEPQSNAAQT
+782 
-795 EQLTIPERSTS
+795 
-806 ENVNQLTGTVLSP
+806 
-819 EPQSNAAQREQL
+819 
-831 ILPERSTSET
+831 
-841 ANQLTGAV
+841 
-849 LPPEPQSKAA
+849 
-859 QREQLTLPERSI
+859 
-871 SETVNQLTGAVLPP
+871 VNQLTGAVLPP
-885 EPQSNAAEPDQLTL
+885 EPQSNAAQ
-899 PERSISE
+899 
-906 TANQLAGAVLP
+906 
-917 PEPQSNAAQREQL
+917 
-930 TIQERSTSE
+930 
-939 NANNL
+939 
-944 TGAVLPPEPQS
+944 
-955 NAVQREQLILPERST
+955 
-970 SETANQLTGTVLPP
+970 
-984 EPQSNAA
+984 
-991 QREQLILPERSTSET
+991 
-1006 ANQLTGTVLPPE
+1006 
-1018 PQSNAAKTEQLILPE
+1018 
-1033 RSTSETANHLTGT
+1033 
-1046 LLSPEPQS
+1046 
-1054 KAAQRKQLTLPERST
+1054 
-1069 SETANNLTGAVLPPE
+1069 
-1084 PQSNAAKTELLT
+1084 TELLT
-1096 PLAQSET
+1096 PLAQSEI

-1125 IDQLIAETRQPVP
+1125 IDQLIAETRQPIP

-1159 KSVESSDV
+1159 KSVEPSDV

-1193 YRNSLPE
+1193 YRNTLPE

-1216 NMLMLVPPTE
+1216 NMVMLVPPAE

-1248 QPAQAPAETSR
+1248 QPAQAPAENSR

>member
-59 MLEQPQTAPVS
+59 MIEQPQTAPVS
-70 NTRVTVNNFTAQMI
+70 NTHVTVNNFTAQMI

-121 RSAEMRRVF
+121 RSAEMRSVF
-130 RALTE
+130 RAFTE

-209 RLGSASGFTEEQRA
+209 RLGAASGFTEEQRA
-223 RILSAVGKTGNRPQ
+223 HILSAVGKTGNPPQ

-242 IVVQLAERG
+242 MVVQLAERG
-251 KSAVEAAELIRR
+251 KSAVEAAELIRS

-276 RESIREMIGAV
+276 RESIREMVGAV

-300 IAADPESAAA
+300 IAADPESTAA

-347 TTQQNVEFRRLSGKM
+347 TTQRNVEFRRLSGKM

-369 FSDILNSAQYGL
+369 FSDILNSAQYSL
-381 NNPRYQVE
+381 NNPRYQAE

-442 TMKFYADSPA
+442 TMRFYADSPA

-471 ISEYSRQFE
+471 ISEYSRQFG

-538 NFQAEETGANSVSL
+538 NFQAEEAGANSVSL

-639 ETTELLRRYSFEE
+639 ETAELLRRYSFEE
-652 NRHQNSP
+652 DRHQNSP

-668 FRETSGFSEKNTIH
+668 FRETSGFSEKNTVH

-692 AVQKENEEAPAHS
+692 AVQKENEEAPDHS

-718 PPEPQSNAAQR
+718 
-729 EQLILPER
+729 
-737 STSETANHLTGTL
+737 
-750 LSPEPQSNAAQREQ
+750 SPEPQSNAAQREQ
-764 LILPERST
+764 LTIQEPST

-777 QLAGA
+777 HLTGA
-782 VLPPEPQSNAAQT
+782 VLP
-795 EQLTIPERSTS
+795 
-806 ENVNQLTGTVLSP
+806 P

-849 LPPEPQSKAA
+849 LS
-859 QREQLTLPERSI
+859 
-871 SETVNQLTGAVLPP
+871 
-885 EPQSNAAEPDQLTL
+885 
-899 PERSISE
+899 
-906 TANQLAGAVLP
+906 
-917 PEPQSNAAQREQL
+917 PEPQSNAAQTEQL
-930 TIQERSTSE
+930 TI
-939 NANNL
+939 
-944 TGAVLPPEPQS
+944 
-955 NAVQREQLILPERST
+955 
-970 SETANQLTGTVLPP
+970 
-984 EPQSNAA
+984 
-991 QREQLILPERSTSET
+991 
-1006 ANQLTGTVLPPE
+1006 
-1018 PQSNAAKTEQLILPE
+1018 PE
-1033 RSTSETANHLTGT
+1033 RSTSETANHLTG
-1046 LLSPEPQS
+1046 
-1054 KAAQRKQLTLPERST
+1054 
-1069 SETANNLTGAVLPPE
+1069 AVFPPE
-1084 PQSNAAKTELLT
+1084 PQSNAAQTELLT

-1103 QNNERRT
+1103 KNNERRT

-1159 KSVESSDV
+1159 KSVEPSDV

-1193 YRNSLPE
+1193 YRNTLPE

-1206 FTFRT
+1206 FKFRT

-1216 NMLMLVPPTE
+1216 NMVMLVPPTE

-1248 QPAQAPAETSR
+1248 QPAQAPAENSR
-1259 TVTTNRQVTVN
+1259 TVTTNRQITVN

>member
-23 APLCVPMSV
+23 APLCVPMTV

-59 MLEQPQTAPVS
+59 MLKQPQTAPVS

-251 KSAVEAAELIRR
+251 KSAVEAAELIRS

-276 RESIREMIGAV
+276 RESIREMVGAV
-287 PGRIAPA
+287 PGRIAPV

-300 IAADPESAAA
+300 LAADPESAAA

-347 TTQQNVEFRRLSGKM
+347 TTQRNVEFRRLSGKM

-369 FSDILNSAQYGL
+369 FSDILNSAQYSL
-381 NNPRYQVE
+381 NNPRYQAE
-389 RRIPD
+389 RKIPE
-394 RIFRENVLGKAVSA
+394 RIFRENVLGKTVSA
-408 NAETGKPGGIG
+408 NAETGKPGEIG

-442 TMKFYADSPA
+442 TMRFYADSPA
-452 GRLLEQISD
+452 GRLLELISD
-461 GMVNSESRRG
+461 GMANSESRRG

-505 LSESGEAH
+505 LSESGEAR
-513 VVPMNNMDAPQD
+513 VVPMNNMDASQD
-525 VTQTMALPEPILN
+525 VTQTMALPEPIMN
-538 NFQAEETGANSVSL
+538 NFQAEEAGANSVSL

-639 ETTELLRRYSFEE
+639 ETAELLRRYSFEE
-652 NRHQNSP
+652 DRHQNSP

-668 FRETSGFSEKNTIH
+668 FRETSGFSEKNTVH

-692 AVQKENEEAPAHS
+692 VVQKENEEAPAHS

-718 PPEPQSNAAQR
+718 
-729 EQLILPER
+729 
-737 STSETANHLTGTL
+737 
-750 LSPEPQSNAAQREQ
+750 SPEPQSNAAQREQ
-764 LILPERST
+764 LTLPERST
-772 SETAN
+772 SET
-777 QLAGA
+777 
-782 VLPPEPQSNAAQT
+782 V
-795 EQLTIPERSTS
+795 
-806 ENVNQLTGTVLSP
+806 
-819 EPQSNAAQREQL
+819 
-831 ILPERSTSET
+831 
-841 ANQLTGAV
+841 NQLTGAV
-849 LPPEPQSKAA
+849 LPPEPQSNAA
-859 QREQLTLPERSI
+859 EPDQLTLPERST

-955 NAVQREQLILPERST
+955 NAVQREQLILPEHSTSETANHLTGAVLPPEPQSNAAQREQLTLLERST
-970 SETANQLTGTVLPP
+970 SETANQLTGAVLPP

-1006 ANQLTGTVLPPE
+1006 ANQLTGAVLPPE
-1018 PQSNAAKTEQLILPE
+1018 PQSNAAQRERLTILE
-1033 RSTSETANHLTGT
+1033 RSTSETANH
-1046 LLSPEPQS
+1046 P
-1054 KAAQRKQLTLPERST
+1054 
-1069 SETANNLTGAVLPPE
+1069 TGAVLPPE
-1084 PQSNAAKTELLT
+1084 PQSNVAQTELLT

-1103 QNNERRT
+1103 QSKERRT
-1110 AGSYRDRLDNKTLSV
+1110 AGSYRDRLDKETLSV
-1125 IDQLIAETRQPVP
+1125 IDQLIAESRQSVHA
-1138 VPEIKEAI
+1138 PEVKKAA

-1159 KSVESSDV
+1159 KSVEPSDV

-1216 NMLMLVPPTE
+1216 NMVMLVPPTE

-1248 QPAQAPAETSR
+1248 QPAQAPAESSR

>member
-32 SGDFADEVG
+32 SEDFADEVG

-209 RLGSASGFTEEQRA
+209 RLGAASGFTEEQRA

-242 IVVQLAERG
+242 MVVQLAERG
-251 KSAVEAAELIRR
+251 KSAVEAAELIRS

-538 NFQAEETGANSVSL
+538 NFQAEEAGANSVSL

-639 ETTELLRRYSFEE
+639 ETAELLRRYSFEE
-652 NRHQNSP
+652 DRHQNSP

-668 FRETSGFSEKNTIH
+668 FRETSGFSEKNIVH

-692 AVQKENEEAPAHS
+692 AVQKENEEAP
-705 TSKNTNHPTGAVL
+705 
-718 PPEPQSNAAQR
+718 
-729 EQLILPER
+729 
-737 STSETANHLTGTL
+737 
-750 LSPEPQSNAAQREQ
+750 
-764 LILPERST
+764 ERST

-777 QLAGA
+777 QLTG
-782 VLPPEPQSNAAQT
+782 VVFSPEPQSNAAQT
-795 EQLTIPERSTS
+795 EQLI
-806 ENVNQLTGTVLSP
+806 
-819 EPQSNAAQREQL
+819 
-831 ILPERSTSET
+831 
-841 ANQLTGAV
+841 
-849 LPPEPQSKAA
+849 
-859 QREQLTLPERSI
+859 
-871 SETVNQLTGAVLPP
+871 
-885 EPQSNAAEPDQLTL
+885 L

-1033 RSTSETANHLTGT
+1033 RSTSETAN
-1046 LLSPEPQS
+1046 
-1054 KAAQRKQLTLPERST
+1054 
-1069 SETANNLTGAVLPPE
+1069 NLTGAVLPPE

-1159 KSVESSDV
+1159 KSVEPSDV

-1193 YRNSLPE
+1193 YRNTLPE

-1216 NMLMLVPPTE
+1216 NMVMLVPPAE
-1226 MDRYRAQQPY
+1226 IDRYRAQQPY

-1248 QPAQAPAETSR
+1248 QPAQAPAENSR

>member
-1 MESITAAR
+1 MENITAAR

-130 RALTE
+130 RALME

-209 RLGSASGFTEEQRA
+209 RLGAASGFTEEQRA

-251 KSAVEAAELIRR
+251 KSAVEAAELIRS

-287 PGRIAPA
+287 PGRIVPA
-294 GRSAAF
+294 GRTSAF

-334 TGSDDSAGKTDSS
+334 AGSDDSAGKTDSS
-347 TTQQNVEFRRLSGKM
+347 TTQRNVEFRRLSGKM

-369 FSDILNSAQYGL
+369 FSDILNSAQYSL
-381 NNPRYQVE
+381 NNPRYQAE

-408 NAETGKPGGIG
+408 NAETGKPEGIG

-505 LSESGEAH
+505 LSQSGEAR

-525 VTQTMALPEPILN
+525 VTQTMALPEPIMN
-538 NFQAEETGANSVSL
+538 NFQAEEAGANSVSL

-626 HSNSDT
+626 HCNSDT

-639 ETTELLRRYSFEE
+639 ETAELLRRYSFEE
-652 NRHQNSP
+652 DRHQNSP

-668 FRETSGFSEKNTIH
+668 FRETSGFSEKNTVH

-692 AVQKENEEAPAHS
+692 AVQKENEAAPAH
-705 TSKNTNHPTGAVL
+705 
-718 PPEPQSNAAQR
+718 
-729 EQLILPER
+729 
-737 STSETANHLTGTL
+737 
-750 LSPEPQSNAAQREQ
+750 
-764 LILPERST
+764 
-772 SETAN
+772 
-777 QLAGA
+777 
-782 VLPPEPQSNAAQT
+782 
-795 EQLTIPERSTS
+795 
-806 ENVNQLTGTVLSP
+806 
-819 EPQSNAAQREQL
+819 
-831 ILPERSTSET
+831 STSET

-849 LPPEPQSKAA
+849 LS
-859 QREQLTLPERSI
+859 
-871 SETVNQLTGAVLPP
+871 
-885 EPQSNAAEPDQLTL
+885 
-899 PERSISE
+899 
-906 TANQLAGAVLP
+906 
-917 PEPQSNAAQREQL
+917 PEPQSNAAQ
-930 TIQERSTSE
+930 
-939 NANNL
+939 
-944 TGAVLPPEPQS
+944 
-955 NAVQREQLILPERST
+955 
-970 SETANQLTGTVLPP
+970 
-984 EPQSNAA
+984 
-991 QREQLILPERSTSET
+991 
-1006 ANQLTGTVLPPE
+1006 
-1018 PQSNAAKTEQLILPE
+1018 
-1033 RSTSETANHLTGT
+1033 
-1046 LLSPEPQS
+1046 
-1054 KAAQRKQLTLPERST
+1054 
-1069 SETANNLTGAVLPPE
+1069 
-1084 PQSNAAKTELLT
+1084 TELLT

-1103 QNNERRT
+1103 KNNERRT

-1159 KSVESSDV
+1159 KSVEPSDV

-1193 YRNSLPE
+1193 YRNTLPE

-1206 FTFRT
+1206 FKFRT

-1216 NMLMLVPPTE
+1216 NMVMLVPPTE

-1248 QPAQAPAETSR
+1248 QPAQAPAENSR
-1259 TVTTNRQVTVN
+1259 TVTTNRQITVN

>member
-32 SGDFADEVG
+32 SEDFADEVG

-168 ALLGSSGGGAV
+168 ALLGSSGGGAI

-209 RLGSASGFTEEQRA
+209 RLGAASGFTEEQRA
-223 RILSAVGKTGNRPQ
+223 RILSSVGKTGNRPQ

-242 IVVQLAERG
+242 MVVQLAERG
-251 KSAVEAAELIRR
+251 KSAAEAAELIRS

-294 GRSAAF
+294 GRTAAF

-347 TTQQNVEFRRLSGKM
+347 TTQRNVEFRRLSGKM

-369 FSDILNSAQYGL
+369 FSDILNSAQYSL
-381 NNPRYQVE
+381 NNPRYQAE

-394 RIFRENVLGKAVSA
+394 RIFRENVLGKTVSA

-442 TMKFYADSPA
+442 TMRFYADSPA

-505 LSESGEAH
+505 LSQSGEAR

-578 GRTIVLSGSDT
+578 GRTVVLSGSDT

-611 LSRFSFETDIYSTAQ
+611 LSRLSFETDIYSTTQ

-639 ETTELLRRYSFEE
+639 ETAELLRRYSFEE
-652 NRHQNSP
+652 DRHQNSP

-668 FRETSGFSEKNTIH
+668 FRETSGFSEKNTVH

-718 PPEPQSNAAQR
+718 SSEPQSNAAQR

-737 STSETANHLTGTL
+737 STSET
-750 LSPEPQSNAAQREQ
+750 
-764 LILPERST
+764 
-772 SETAN
+772 
-777 QLAGA
+777 
-782 VLPPEPQSNAAQT
+782 
-795 EQLTIPERSTS
+795 
-806 ENVNQLTGTVLSP
+806 VNQLTGT
-819 EPQSNAAQREQL
+819 
-831 ILPERSTSET
+831 
-841 ANQLTGAV
+841 
-849 LPPEPQSKAA
+849 
-859 QREQLTLPERSI
+859 
-871 SETVNQLTGAVLPP
+871 
-885 EPQSNAAEPDQLTL
+885 
-899 PERSISE
+899 
-906 TANQLAGAVLP
+906 
-917 PEPQSNAAQREQL
+917 
-930 TIQERSTSE
+930 
-939 NANNL
+939 
-944 TGAVLPPEPQS
+944 VLPPEPQS

-970 SETANQLTGTVLPP
+970 SETANHLTGAVFPP
-984 EPQSNAA
+984 E
-991 QREQLILPERSTSET
+991 L
-1006 ANQLTGTVLPPE
+1006 
-1018 PQSNAAKTEQLILPE
+1018 QSNAAKTEQLILPE
-1033 RSTSETANHLTGT
+1033 RSISETANHLTG
-1046 LLSPEPQS
+1046 
-1054 KAAQRKQLTLPERST
+1054 
-1069 SETANNLTGAVLPPE
+1069 AVLSPE
-1084 PQSNAAKTELLT
+1084 PQSNAARTELLT

-1159 KSVESSDV
+1159 KSVEPSDV

-1193 YRNSLPE
+1193 YRNTLPE

-1206 FTFRT
+1206 FKFRT

-1216 NMLMLVPPTE
+1216 NMVMLVPPTE

-1248 QPAQAPAETSR
+1248 QPAQAPAENSR
-1259 TVTTNRQVTVN
+1259 TVTTNRQITVN

>member
-23 APLCVPMSV
+23 APLCVPMTV

-168 ALLGSSGGGAV
+168 ALLGSSGGGAI

-209 RLGSASGFTEEQRA
+209 RLGAASGFTEEQRA

-242 IVVQLAERG
+242 MVVQLAERG
-251 KSAVEAAELIRR
+251 KSAVEAAELIRS

-334 TGSDDSAGKTDSS
+334 AGSDDSAGKTDSS
-347 TTQQNVEFRRLSGKM
+347 TTQRNVEFRRLSGKM

-369 FSDILNSAQYGL
+369 FSDILNSAQYSL
-381 NNPRYQVE
+381 NNPRYQAE

-408 NAETGKPGGIG
+408 NAETGKPEGIG

-505 LSESGEAH
+505 LSQSGEAR

-525 VTQTMALPEPILN
+525 VTQTMALPEPIMN
-538 NFQAEETGANSVSL
+538 NFQAEEAGANSVSL

-626 HSNSDT
+626 HCNSDT

-639 ETTELLRRYSFEE
+639 ETAELLRRYSFEE
-652 NRHQNSP
+652 DRHQNSP

-668 FRETSGFSEKNTIH
+668 FRETSGFSEKNTVH

-692 AVQKENEEAPAHS
+692 AVQKENEAAPAHS
-705 TSKNTNHPTGAVL
+705 TSETANQLTGAV
-718 PPEPQSNAAQR
+718 
-729 EQLILPER
+729 
-737 STSETANHLTGTL
+737 
-750 LSPEPQSNAAQREQ
+750 LSPEPQSNAAQTEQ
-764 LILPERST
+764 LILPERSI

-777 QLAGA
+777 QLTGT

-806 ENVNQLTGTVLSP
+806 ETVNQLTGTVLSP
-819 EPQSNAAQREQL
+819 EPQSNSAQRDQL

-849 LPPEPQSKAA
+849 LPPEPQS
-859 QREQLTLPERSI
+859 
-871 SETVNQLTGAVLPP
+871 
-885 EPQSNAAEPDQLTL
+885 
-899 PERSISE
+899 
-906 TANQLAGAVLP
+906 
-917 PEPQSNAAQREQL
+917 NAAQ
-930 TIQERSTSE
+930 
-939 NANNL
+939 
-944 TGAVLPPEPQS
+944 
-955 NAVQREQLILPERST
+955 
-970 SETANQLTGTVLPP
+970 
-984 EPQSNAA
+984 
-991 QREQLILPERSTSET
+991 
-1006 ANQLTGTVLPPE
+1006 
-1018 PQSNAAKTEQLILPE
+1018 
-1033 RSTSETANHLTGT
+1033 
-1046 LLSPEPQS
+1046 
-1054 KAAQRKQLTLPERST
+1054 
-1069 SETANNLTGAVLPPE
+1069 
-1084 PQSNAAKTELLT
+1084 TELLT

-1103 QNNERRT
+1103 KNNERRT

-1159 KSVESSDV
+1159 KSVEPSDV

-1193 YRNSLPE
+1193 YRNTLPE

-1206 FTFRT
+1206 FKFRT

-1216 NMLMLVPPTE
+1216 NMVMLVPPTE

-1248 QPAQAPAETSR
+1248 QPAQAPAENSR
-1259 TVTTNRQVTVN
+1259 TVTTNRQITVN

>member
-1 MESITAAR
+1 MENITAAR

-59 MLEQPQTAPVS
+59 MIEQPQTAPVS
-70 NTRVTVNNFTAQMI
+70 NTHVTVNNFTAQMI

-121 RSAEMRRVF
+121 RSAEMRSVF
-130 RALTE
+130 RAFTE

-209 RLGSASGFTEEQRA
+209 RLGAASGFTEEQRA
-223 RILSAVGKTGNRPQ
+223 RILSSVGKTGNRPQ

-242 IVVQLAERG
+242 MVVQLAERG
-251 KSAVEAAELIRR
+251 KSAVEAAELIRS

-276 RESIREMIGAV
+276 RESIREMVGAV

-300 IAADPESAAA
+300 IAADPESTAA

-347 TTQQNVEFRRLSGKM
+347 TTQRNVEFRRLSGKM

-369 FSDILNSAQYGL
+369 FSDILNSAQYSL
-381 NNPRYQVE
+381 NNPRYQAE
-389 RRIPD
+389 RRIPE

-429 AKYAGALNPASEI
+429 AQYAGALNPASEI

-505 LSESGEAH
+505 LSQSGEAR

-538 NFQAEETGANSVSL
+538 NLQAEETGANSVSL

-578 GRTIVLSGSDT
+578 GRTVVLSGSDT

-611 LSRFSFETDIYSTAQ
+611 LSRLSFETNIHSTAQ
-626 HSNSDT
+626 HCNSDT

-639 ETTELLRRYSFEE
+639 ETAELLRRYSFEE
-652 NRHQNSP
+652 DRHQNSP

-668 FRETSGFSEKNTIH
+668 FRETNGFSEKNTVH

-705 TSKNTNHPTGAVL
+705 TSKNTNHPTG
-718 PPEPQSNAAQR
+718 
-729 EQLILPER
+729 
-737 STSETANHLTGTL
+737 
-750 LSPEPQSNAAQREQ
+750 
-764 LILPERST
+764 
-772 SETAN
+772 
-777 QLAGA
+777 
-782 VLPPEPQSNAAQT
+782 
-795 EQLTIPERSTS
+795 
-806 ENVNQLTGTVLSP
+806 
-819 EPQSNAAQREQL
+819 
-831 ILPERSTSET
+831 
-841 ANQLTGAV
+841 
-849 LPPEPQSKAA
+849 
-859 QREQLTLPERSI
+859 
-871 SETVNQLTGAVLPP
+871 
-885 EPQSNAAEPDQLTL
+885 
-899 PERSISE
+899 
-906 TANQLAGAVLP
+906 
-917 PEPQSNAAQREQL
+917 
-930 TIQERSTSE
+930 
-939 NANNL
+939 
-944 TGAVLPPEPQS
+944 
-955 NAVQREQLILPERST
+955 
-970 SETANQLTGTVLPP
+970 TVLPP

-991 QREQLILPERSTSET
+991 QREH
-1006 ANQLTGTVLPPE
+1006 LTIQEL
-1018 PQSNAAKTEQLILPE
+1018 
-1033 RSTSETANHLTGT
+1033 STSETANH
-1046 LLSPEPQS
+1046 
-1054 KAAQRKQLTLPERST
+1054 
-1069 SETANNLTGAVLPPE
+1069 LTGAVLPPE
-1084 PQSNAAKTELLT
+1084 PQSDAAQTELLT

-1125 IDQLIAETRQPVP
+1125 IDQLIAETRQPIP

-1159 KSVESSDV
+1159 KSVEPSDV

-1193 YRNSLPE
+1193 YRNTLPE

-1216 NMLMLVPPTE
+1216 NMVMLVPPAE

-1248 QPAQAPAETSR
+1248 QPAQAPAENSR
-1259 TVTTNRQVTVN
+1259 TVTTNRQITVN

>member
-130 RALTE
+130 RALME

-294 GRSAAF
+294 GRSVAF

-347 TTQQNVEFRRLSGKM
+347 TTQRNVEFRRLSGKM

-369 FSDILNSAQYGL
+369 FSDILNSAQYSL
-381 NNPRYQVE
+381 NNPRYQAE
-389 RRIPD
+389 RKIPE
-394 RIFRENVLGKAVSA
+394 RIFRENVLGKTVSA
-408 NAETGKPGGIG
+408 NAETGKPGEIG

-442 TMKFYADSPA
+442 TMRFYADSPA

-480 IPVSELLAGAR
+480 IPVSELLTGAQ

-538 NFQAEETGANSVSL
+538 NFQAEEAGANSVSL

-639 ETTELLRRYSFEE
+639 ETAELLRRYSFEE
-652 NRHQNSP
+652 DRHQNSP

-668 FRETSGFSEKNTIH
+668 FRETSGFSEKNTVH

-692 AVQKENEEAPAHS
+692 VVQKENEEAPAHS

-718 PPEPQSNAAQR
+718 
-729 EQLILPER
+729 
-737 STSETANHLTGTL
+737 
-750 LSPEPQSNAAQREQ
+750 SPEPQSNAAQREQ
-764 LILPERST
+764 LTLPERST
-772 SETAN
+772 SET
-777 QLAGA
+777 
-782 VLPPEPQSNAAQT
+782 V
-795 EQLTIPERSTS
+795 
-806 ENVNQLTGTVLSP
+806 
-819 EPQSNAAQREQL
+819 
-831 ILPERSTSET
+831 
-841 ANQLTGAV
+841 NQLTGAV
-849 LPPEPQSKAA
+849 LPPEPQSNAA
-859 QREQLTLPERSI
+859 EPDQLTLPERST

-955 NAVQREQLILPERST
+955 NAVQREQLILPEHSTSETANHLTGAVLPPEPQSNAAQREQLTLLERST
-970 SETANQLTGTVLPP
+970 SETANQLTGAVLPP
-984 EPQSNAA
+984 ESQSNAA

-1006 ANQLTGTVLPPE
+1006 VNQLTGTVLPPE
-1018 PQSNAAKTEQLILPE
+1018 PQSNAVQREQLILPE
-1033 RSTSETANHLTGT
+1033 RSTSETANHLTGAVFP
-1046 LLSPEPQS
+1046 PELQS
-1054 KAAQRKQLTLPERST
+1054 NAAKTEQLILPERSI
-1069 SETANNLTGAVLPPE
+1069 SETANHLTGAVLSPE
-1084 PQSNAAKTELLT
+1084 PQSNAARTELLT

-1159 KSVESSDV
+1159 KSVEPSDV

-1216 NMLMLVPPTE
+1216 NMVMLVPPTE

-1248 QPAQAPAETSR
+1248 QPAQAPAESSR
-1259 TVTTNRQVTVN
+1259 TVTTNRQITVN

-1281 RDEISRLTDKVY
+1281 RDEVSRLTDKVY

>member
-121 RSAEMRRVF
+121 RSAEMRRIF

-294 GRSAAF
+294 GRSVAF

-369 FSDILNSAQYGL
+369 FSDILNSAQYSL
-381 NNPRYQVE
+381 NNPRYQAE

-394 RIFRENVLGKAVSA
+394 RIFRENVLGKAVFA

-442 TMKFYADSPA
+442 TMRFYADSPA

-505 LSESGEAH
+505 LSQSGEAR

-538 NFQAEETGANSVSL
+538 NFQAEESGANSVSL

-578 GRTIVLSGSDT
+578 GRTVVLSGSDT

-611 LSRFSFETDIYSTAQ
+611 LSRLSFETDIYSTMQ

-639 ETTELLRRYSFEE
+639 ETAELLRRYSFEE
-652 NRHQNSP
+652 DRHQNSP

-668 FRETSGFSEKNTIH
+668 FRETSGFSEKNTVH

-718 PPEPQSNAAQR
+718 PPEPQSNAAR
-729 EQLILPER
+729 
-737 STSETANHLTGTL
+737 
-750 LSPEPQSNAAQREQ
+750 
-764 LILPERST
+764 
-772 SETAN
+772 
-777 QLAGA
+777 
-782 VLPPEPQSNAAQT
+782 
-795 EQLTIPERSTS
+795 
-806 ENVNQLTGTVLSP
+806 
-819 EPQSNAAQREQL
+819 
-831 ILPERSTSET
+831 
-841 ANQLTGAV
+841 
-849 LPPEPQSKAA
+849 
-859 QREQLTLPERSI
+859 
-871 SETVNQLTGAVLPP
+871 
-885 EPQSNAAEPDQLTL
+885 
-899 PERSISE
+899 
-906 TANQLAGAVLP
+906 
-917 PEPQSNAAQREQL
+917 
-930 TIQERSTSE
+930 
-939 NANNL
+939 
-944 TGAVLPPEPQS
+944 
-955 NAVQREQLILPERST
+955 
-970 SETANQLTGTVLPP
+970 
-984 EPQSNAA
+984 
-991 QREQLILPERSTSET
+991 
-1006 ANQLTGTVLPPE
+1006 
-1018 PQSNAAKTEQLILPE
+1018 
-1033 RSTSETANHLTGT
+1033 
-1046 LLSPEPQS
+1046 
-1054 KAAQRKQLTLPERST
+1054 
-1069 SETANNLTGAVLPPE
+1069 
-1084 PQSNAAKTELLT
+1084 TELLT

-1159 KSVESSDV
+1159 KSVEPSDV

-1216 NMLMLVPPTE
+1216 NMVMLVPPTE

-1248 QPAQAPAETSR
+1248 QPAQAPAESSR